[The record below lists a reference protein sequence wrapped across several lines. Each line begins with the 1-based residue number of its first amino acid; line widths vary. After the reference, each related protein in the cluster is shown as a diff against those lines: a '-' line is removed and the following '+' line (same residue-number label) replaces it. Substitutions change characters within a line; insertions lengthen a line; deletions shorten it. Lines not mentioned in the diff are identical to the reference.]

1 MSRIQQTGRLTE
13 LERKKG
19 DKMKIKTIAKNATIS
34 ITKLCESYNMARFDD
49 YELKTIIKAQI
60 QASCNIIK
68 DCSILVR
75 VFQSE
80 TEDYITRFTVEYYD
94 NQEPR
99 TFQYHMPV
107 YSIEMKMAFSKD
119 HEFIHGVAQIFR

>member
-1 MSRIQQTGRLTE
+1 ME
-13 LERKKG
+13 KG

-34 ITKLCESYNMARFDD
+34 IKKLCKSYNMARFDD
-49 YELKTIIKAQI
+49 YELKKIIKAQI
-60 QASCNIIK
+60 QASCNILK

-80 TEDYITRFTVEYYD
+80 EEDYITRFIVEYSD
-94 NQEPR
+94 RQEPR
-99 TFQYHMPV
+99 TFQYYMPV
-107 YSIEMKMAFSKD
+107 YSIEMRMAFSKD